1 MDVELI
7 AAPRREKGKE
17 AVKKIKRHGR
27 IPAVIYGHAFE
38 PLPVSL
44 DERSFRALMR
54 RERGLHGLL
63 SLKLEG
69 ADEGEHMVVVKEV
82 QRHPIKDHILHV
94 DFQRIRSD
102 EKLHAVVSLRF
113 EGEPVG
119 VKAGGILQHYLYEVT
134 VECYPKDLPEEI
146 TVDVSGL
153 NLKENLRVSQLPRLE
168 GVGYVNNP
176 EEIVAAVTPKRV
188 REAVRV
194 VQELFEVPAEEAP
207 EGEEAAGEAEAP
219 EASTEEEPAREED
232 SAEDGD

>member
-1 MDVELI
+1 MEADII
-7 AAPRREKGKE
+7 AIPREEKGKE
-17 AVKKIKRHGR
+17 AVKKIRRLGR

-38 PLPVSL
+38 SIPVSV
-44 DERSFRALMR
+44 DERSFKALMR
-54 RERGLHGLL
+54 REKGLHGLL

-69 ADEGEHMVVVKEV
+69 TEEGEHTVVVKEI

-134 VECYPKDLPEEI
+134 VECFPKDLPEEI
-146 TVDVSGL
+146 VVDVSRL
-153 NLKENLRVSQLPRLE
+153 NLKQNLRVSDLPSLP
-168 GVGYVNNP
+168 GVAYVNSP

-194 VQELFEVPAEEAP
+194 VEELFEVPAEEAP
-207 EGEEAAGEAEAP
+207 AEEAAAGEESVA
-219 EASTEEEPAREED
+219 ASEEEEAAEGGSGEEGQ
-232 SAEDGD
+232 A

>member
-1 MDVELI
+1 MAI
-7 AAPRREKGKE
+7 PREEKGKE
-17 AVKKIKRHGR
+17 AVKKMRRQGR

-38 PLPVSL
+38 PIPVSI
-44 DERSFRALMR
+44 DERSFKALMR

-63 SLKLEG
+63 TMGVEG
-69 ADEGEHMVVVKEV
+69 AVKGEHTVVVKEI

-134 VECYPKDLPEEI
+134 VECLPKDLPEEI
-146 TVDVSGL
+146 VVDVSRL
-153 NLKENLRVSQLPRLE
+153 NLKQNLRVNELPRLP
-168 GVGYVNNP
+168 GVEYVNSP

-188 REAVRV
+188 REAVRMV
-194 VQELFEVPAEEAP
+194 EELFEVPAEEALTA
-207 EGEEAAGEAEAP
+207 ESGEEAAREETPPAESGEEAVAE
-219 EASTEEEPAREED
+219 SGSDEEERE
-232 SAEDGD
+232 